1 MCCVLRGMHL
11 FTDFFV
17 IYIGVKIMRMANCN
31 TRVECAFL
39 SIAASVLVGI
49 VAAIAQFT
57 AIITLTTVF
66 YIVAFGI
73 AVLFLAVLLA
83 LLPMPYR
90 TACQGCCN
98 SNIKLTTAGI
108 LGTIATSIILI
119 AVGFAATS
127 VLGAIFVGLLA
138 AFFALIVTSV
148 VCAVNCAA
156 SCEYRDN
163 I

>member
-1 MCCVLRGMHL
+1 MK
-11 FTDFFV
+11 TT
-17 IYIGVKIMRMANCN
+17 NCN

-39 SIAASVLVGI
+39 SIAASILVGI

-66 YIVAFGI
+66 YIVAFGV
-73 AVLFLAVLLA
+73 ALLFLAVLLA
-83 LLPMPYR
+83 LVPVLYR

-98 SNIKLTTAGI
+98 ANIKLTTAGI
-108 LGTIATSIILI
+108 LGAIVTSIILI

-148 VCAVNCAA
+148 VCTVNCAA
-156 SCEYRDN
+156 RCEYRDD